1 MDKMGFLKT
10 ESMDEK
16 LEQMKF
22 WKIMLQSEIDEA
34 KEKRSKIV
42 RNGVE
47 NNDKFDS
54 KYIHSDEDNLK

>member
-16 LEQMKF
+16 LEYMKF
-22 WKIMLQSEIDEA
+22 WKIMLQNEIDEA

-47 NNDKFDS
+47 KNEKFDS